1 MKDFWGIMP
10 DYLLGRK
17 YKKFSSKAKLAN
29 WVLGFLDLFVL
40 IFSYVISFLLIA
52 DIQPNIVFESLKHSQ
67 NIDYG
72 ILLILMIPAW
82 AIILHISN
90 AAKIPRTSTT
100 LIIFFEFVQFTVLGL
115 LIMFLFIFI
124 FKLDLISRAFVFL
137 FAVIHTLFLFILRI
151 STYKVFKHYRANGHN
166 TRNVIVIADA
176 TSEFYID
183 RMLANKEW
191 GFRLMMIVSNSKLLK
206 AKYGSKIK
214 IIPDKGIKYLQSIM
228 TFDIVDEIVYLKS
241 KIYQQE
247 FENLVKASQEIGV
260 IFRLQSDLSP
270 INMANAQTSLQ
281 NMPSLAYSNVPS
293 DYLGI
298 AWKTLTDLTFSLLIL
313 LALSPFML
321 LIAFLIK
328 ITSKGPV
335 FFKQVRVGLRG
346 RQFYLFKFR
355 TMVVNAE
362 ALKAKLLAANEMDGP
377 VFKIKNDPR
386 ITKIGRILRKTG
398 LDELPQL
405 FNVLKGEMSLIGPR
419 PPLPEEVKKY
429 ERWQLRRLSVK
440 PGITCTWQIIPNRN
454 NVLFEQWMKLD
465 LAYID
470 NWSPRLDIELFFK
483 TIKTVI
489 TGSGA

>member
-1 MKDFWGIMP
+1 MKDLWGLMP

-17 YKKFSSKAKLAN
+17 YKTYKSKSKLAN
-29 WVLGFLDLFVL
+29 WVLGLLDLFV
-40 IFSYVISFLLIA
+40 IVFSYILAFYIVSDVQP
-52 DIQPNIVFESLKHSQ
+52 DIILDSLKQSR

-72 ILLILMIPAW
+72 ILLLVMIPAW
-82 AIILHISN
+82 AMILHVSN
-90 AAKIPRTSTT
+90 AAKIPRTSTA
-100 LIIFFEFVQFTVLGL
+100 LIIFFEFVQFAVLGL
-115 LIMFLFIFI
+115 LVMFLFIFI
-124 FKLDLISRAFVFL
+124 FKLDLISRAFVIL
-137 FAVIHTLFLFILRI
+137 FAFLHLILLFILRI
-151 STYKVFKHYRANGHN
+151 STYKFFKHYRANGHN

-176 TSEFYID
+176 TSDFYIE
-183 RMLANKEW
+183 RMLTNKEW

-206 AKYGSKIK
+206 AKYGNQIK
-214 IIPDKGIKYLQSIM
+214 IVPDKGIKFLQSIM

-247 FENLVKASQEIGV
+247 FENLVKTSQEIGV

-270 INMANAQTSLQ
+270 INMAKAQTSLQ

-293 DYLGI
+293 DFLGI
-298 AWKTLTDLTFSLLIL
+298 AWKTLTDLTFSILIL
-313 LALSPFML
+313 LVLSPFML
-321 LIAFLIK
+321 IIALVIK
-328 ITSKGPV
+328 LTSNGPV

-346 RQFYLFKFR
+346 RQFYLYKFR

-362 ALKAKLLAANEMDGP
+362 ALKEKLIAANEMDGP

-386 ITKIGRILRKTG
+386 VTKIGRILRKTG
-398 LDELPQL
+398 LDELPQF

-470 NWSPRLDIELFFK
+470 NWSPKLDIQLFFK

>member
-1 MKDFWGIMP
+1 MKDFWGLMP

-17 YKKFSSKAKLAN
+17 YKKFNSKAKWVN
-29 WVLGFLDLFVL
+29 WALGVLDLFGIV
-40 IFSYVISFLLIA
+40 FSYILSYYIVSDFQQEVILNSIKLPGNL
-52 DIQPNIVFESLKHSQ
+52 
-67 NIDYG
+67 DYG
-72 ILLILMIPAW
+72 ILLLLMIPAW
-82 AIILHISN
+82 IVILHISN
-90 AAKIPRTSTT
+90 AAKIPRTSTA
-100 LIIFFEFVQFTVLGL
+100 LIVFFEFVQFAVLGL
-115 LIMFLFIFI
+115 LIMFLFIFV
-124 FKLDLISRAFVFL
+124 FKLELISRAFVILFAIIHLVFL
-137 FAVIHTLFLFILRI
+137 FCLRI
-151 STYKVFKHYRANGHN
+151 STYKLFKHYRANGHN

-176 TSEFYID
+176 TSDFYIE

-206 AKYGSKIK
+206 AKYGGKIK
-214 IIPDKGIKYLQSIM
+214 IIPDRGIKFLQSVM
-228 TFDIVDEIVYLKS
+228 AFDIVDEIVYLKG

-247 FENLVKASQEIGV
+247 FENLVKTSQEIGV

-270 INMANAQTSLQ
+270 INMAKAQPSLQ

-298 AWKTLTDLTFSLLIL
+298 AWKTLTDLGFSIIIL
-313 LALSPFML
+313 LVLSPFML
-321 LIAFLIK
+321 IIALVVK
-328 ITSKGPV
+328 LTSKGPV

-346 RQFYLFKFR
+346 RQFYLYKFR
-355 TMVVNAE
+355 TMVINAE
-362 ALKAKLLAANEMDGP
+362 ALKDKLIAANEMDGP

-386 ITKIGRILRKTG
+386 VTKIGRILRKTG
-398 LDELPQL
+398 LDELPQF

-419 PPLPEEVKKY
+419 PPLPEEVKRY

-454 NVLFEQWMKLD
+454 KILFEQWMKLD

-470 NWSPRLDIELFFK
+470 NWSPKLDIQVFFK